1 MLALST
7 ADTNIHY
14 LGPAGLKTIQ
24 GLNVAYLD
32 GTYNAAAYSS
42 DPTDMDSSA
51 GCRHYTQV
59 SRSPRLPSV
68 LCNKAAARLS
78 AMLSHSVAMQA
89 DVNRLKDQLQG
100 ASGDVDL
107 LLTCE
112 WPENLLLSLPPGS
125 APEGVN
131 PSGTVCMHTSASSPL
146 TPILSQTPQSSI
158 ACPLRSASIVC
169 RHMHDFH
176 MSLVLHAARHCW
188 WAAVKTRWGGC
199 QVIQT

>member
-32 GTYNAAAYSS
+32 GTYKAAAYSS
-42 DPTDMDSSA
+42 DPKDMDSSA

-59 SRSPRLPSV
+59 SRSPCLPSI

-78 AMLSHSVAMQA
+78 ATLSHSVAMQA
-89 DVNRLKDQLQG
+89 DVNRLKDELQG
-100 ASGDVDL
+100 AWGDVDL

-112 WPENLLLSLPPGS
+112 WPENLSLSLPPGS

-131 PSGTVCMHTSASSPL
+131 PSGTVCNAYLRLITPHTHTQPNVPICSSLSL
-146 TPILSQTPQSSI
+146 TVCKYRVQTY
-158 ACPLRSASIVC
+158 A
-169 RHMHDFH
+169 
-176 MSLVLHAARHCW
+176 
-188 WAAVKTRWGGC
+188 
-199 QVIQT
+199 